1 MRLFNNIFKLFS
13 DKYKHWTSF
22 SHHTSLSKYS
32 HPQHTGKILTLVSS
46 EGLYNVRM
54 FYDKEQFHTL
64 WHSFHY
70 NHTNRCKHGKFC
82 LHFTGR
88 CNECKHRTNKK
99 VHFSGSN
106 EKLSCE
112 AVVRFPLFIE
122 YCEDQTIVTEIILC
136 CDSLTNIDNTQL
148 SNNCWTLSSSSLN
161 TGPLGT
167 VPSNNNDT

>member
-1 MRLFNNIFKLFS
+1 MPRRLVLMNKIKFSKL
-13 DKYKHWTSF
+13 K
-22 SHHTSLSKYS
+22 
-32 HPQHTGKILTLVSS
+32 
-46 EGLYNVRM
+46 
-54 FYDKEQFHTL
+54 FHTL

-70 NHTNRCKHGKFC
+70 NHTITLIIVNME
-82 LHFTGR
+82 HFA
-88 CNECKHRTNKK
+88 CISLVDAMNAFRTNKK
-99 VHFSGSN
+99 VHVSGSN
-106 EKLSCE
+106 EKLSCG